1 MKLISMLAFMLCRLF
16 SGQLL
21 LAQSANRP
29 PIPLKDFFD
38 HLKISGA
45 TISPDGKRLA
55 FLHPKTNASTSG
67 CAIRVV
73 TFSDERVGALD
84 TYMAPGRKSLIPRAV
99 LSECLR

>member
-1 MKLISMLAFMLCRLF
+1 MKLISMPELVLSGLF

-29 PIPLKDFFD
+29 PIPLKDLFD

-67 CAIRVV
+67 CAIRVA
-73 TFSDERVGALD
+73 TFSD
-84 TYMAPGRKSLIPRAV
+84 KIRAEMKIRIRP
-99 LSECLR
+99 L

>member
-1 MKLISMLAFMLCRLF
+1 MKLISMLALMLCRLF

-29 PIPLKDFFD
+29 PIPLKDLFD

-73 TFSDERVGALD
+73 TFSDK
-84 TYMAPGRKSLIPRAV
+84 GRRSLISRPGEIHDPACRV
-99 LSECLR
+99 MSECLR